1 MKDKIKGYFNETI
14 KTLQKKEMAILP
26 ASIAYYIVLAI
37 IPIFTLLVLIASK
50 FSFSIDSVT
59 KLIREFLPEQTSDI
73 IIEVISGKGF
83 DTNLGIFLIFAIILA
98 SNGTYS
104 IILASNTLY
113 KVRKS
118 DFIKNRIKSFILLII
133 IIILFLFLLVIP
145 LFGDSIL
152 SLIKSANLLDN
163 NVNDII
169 IKIFNIIKWPITFII
184 IYFNI
189 KLIYTI
195 SPNKNIKSKDTTY
208 GSLFTTIFWVIS
220 TLIFKFYIKYF
231 ARYDILYG
239 NLSSII
245 ITMIWLYLLAYIFV
259 FGMALNANRIELEE
273 E

>member
-1 MKDKIKGYFNETI
+1 MKSKLKGYFNETI

-26 ASIAYYIVLAI
+26 ASIAYFIVLAI

-50 FSFSIDSVT
+50 FSLSIDLVT
-59 KLIREFLPEQTSDI
+59 NLIRELLPEQSGDI
-73 IIEVISGKGF
+73 VIDVISGKGF
-83 DTNLGIFLIFAIILA
+83 DTNLGIFIIFAIILA

-104 IILASNTLY
+104 IIIASNTLY
-113 KVRKS
+113 KVKKT
-118 DFIKNRIKSFILLII
+118 DIIKNRVKSFILLLI

-145 LFGDSIL
+145 LFGDNIL
-152 SLIKSANLLDN
+152 SLVKSANLLDN
-163 NVNDII
+163 VVNELII
-169 IKIFNIIKWPITFII
+169 IFDIIKWPITFII

-195 SPNKNIKSKDTTY
+195 SPNKDIKSKDTTY
-208 GSLFTTIFWVIS
+208 GSLFTTVFWVIS

-245 ITMIWLYLLAYIFV
+245 ITMIWLYLLSYIFV
-259 FGMALNANRIELEE
+259 FGMALNANRTELEE